1 LRGQS
6 TDAAL
11 RGLSQGIAFL
21 PLRLKGTTPGRL
33 VAGMLATCAFLSM
46 WISNTAAVAEVAGL
60 HAQISSDAPN
70 SVTPA
75 ASAIT

>member
-6 TDAAL
+6 NNAGL
-11 RGLSQGIAFL
+11 RGLDRRIAFL

-60 HAQISSDAPN
+60 HAKISSDAPN